1 MKIKKLFFFIIFI
14 GIFANA
20 QNFPNSLTLDEAIE
34 YGINN
39 NFSVK
44 NANREIEKAQK
55 DRWSTIAIG
64 LPQIYAEVNYQNFL
78 EMPVS
83 LVPAEFFGGQSG
95 EFAEIS
101 FGTKQKVVGSVRMDQ
116 LIFDGSY
123 IVGLEASKIF
133 LKISENIY
141 EKTTLETKKIIV
153 NNYAAALLAG
163 ENVKLL
169 NKNKKN
175 LEENV
180 SEIHQLFKNGFVEEE
195 SVEQIQLTLA
205 NINTQ
210 LKYAAN
216 LSKIIHEM
224 LKFNLGIPVEKKV
237 VLTSQ
242 IYEIIDESN
251 LIFENQNNFNISNNI
266 DIKIAENNF
275 LSESL
280 LYKYEKS
287 KFLPSLKAFI
297 NGSYTGNNEKFD
309 FAKNNQKWFG
319 SSLFG
324 LSLDI
329 PLFSSFSKKVNSQ
342 KAKISMQ
349 QAETKLNETQYRI
362 RMEIETALNDYQLAI
377 ENYFTEKEN
386 LGLAERIE
394 NKNQVK
400 YFEGMVGSFELR
412 QAQLQLYSSQSKY
425 LSSIQNLIE
434 RKINLETLI
443 NSTNDNL
450 KK

>member
-1 MKIKKLFFFIIFI
+1 MKTKKLFFFIIFI

-83 LVPAEFFGGQSG
+83 LVPAQFFGGQSG

-101 FGTKQKVVGSVRMDQ
+101 FGTKQKIVGSVRMDQ

-210 LKYAAN
+210 LKYAVN

-237 VLTSQ
+237 VLSSQ
-242 IYEIIDESN
+242 ISEIIDESN
-251 LIFENQNNFNISNNI
+251 LIFEDQNNFNISNNI

>member
-210 LKYAAN
+210 LKYAVN
-216 LSKIIHEM
+216 LSKIIQEM

-237 VLTSQ
+237 VLSSQ
-242 IYEIIDESN
+242 ISEIIDESN
-251 LIFENQNNFNISNNI
+251 LIFENQHNFNISNNI

-377 ENYFTEKEN
+377 ENYFTGKEN

-394 NKNQVK
+394 NKNQLK

>member
-1 MKIKKLFFFIIFI
+1 MKIKKLFFSIIFI

-169 NKNKKN
+169 NKNKKK

-210 LKYAAN
+210 LKYAVN

-237 VLTSQ
+237 VLSSQ
-242 IYEIIDESN
+242 ISEIIDESN

-377 ENYFTEKEN
+377 ENYFTGKEN

-394 NKNQVK
+394 NKNQLK

>member
-1 MKIKKLFFFIIFI
+1 MEIKKLFFFIIFI

-224 LKFNLGIPVEKKV
+224 LKFNLGIPVEKKI

-349 QAETKLNETQYRI
+349 QAKTKLNETQYRI

-434 RKINLETLI
+434 RKINLETLV

>member
-1 MKIKKLFFFIIFI
+1 MKIKKLFFSIIFI

-210 LKYAAN
+210 LKYAVN

-237 VLTSQ
+237 VLSSQ
-242 IYEIIDESN
+242 ISEIIDESN

-377 ENYFTEKEN
+377 ENYFTGKEN

>member
-210 LKYAAN
+210 LKYAVN

-237 VLTSQ
+237 VLSSQ
-242 IYEIIDESN
+242 ISEIIDESN

-329 PLFSSFSKKVNSQ
+329 PLFSSFSKKVNW
-342 KAKISMQ
+342 
-349 QAETKLNETQYRI
+349 
-362 RMEIETALNDYQLAI
+362 
-377 ENYFTEKEN
+377 
-386 LGLAERIE
+386 
-394 NKNQVK
+394 
-400 YFEGMVGSFELR
+400 
-412 QAQLQLYSSQSKY
+412 
-425 LSSIQNLIE
+425 
-434 RKINLETLI
+434 
-443 NSTNDNL
+443 
-450 KK
+450 

>member
-1 MKIKKLFFFIIFI
+1 MKIKKLFFFIIFT

-83 LVPAEFFGGQSG
+83 LVPAQFFGGQSG

-101 FGTKQKVVGSVRMDQ
+101 FGTKQKIVGSVRMDQ
-116 LIFDGSY
+116 IIFDGSY

-175 LEENV
+175 LEENF

-210 LKYAAN
+210 LKYAVN

-237 VLTSQ
+237 VLSSQ
-242 IYEIIDESN
+242 ISEIIDESN
-251 LIFENQNNFNISNNI
+251 LIFEDQNNFNISNNI

-324 LSLDI
+324 LSLDV

-377 ENYFTEKEN
+377 ENYFTGKEN

>member
-20 QNFPNSLTLDEAIE
+20 QNFPNSLTLDEAIK

-180 SEIHQLFKNGFVEEE
+180 SEIHQLFKNGFLEEE

-210 LKYAAN
+210 LKYAVN

-237 VLTSQ
+237 VLSSQ
-242 IYEIIDESN
+242 ISEIIDESN

>member
-83 LVPAEFFGGQSG
+83 LIPAEFFGGQSG

-210 LKYAAN
+210 LKYAVN

-237 VLTSQ
+237 VLSSQ
-242 IYEIIDESN
+242 ISEIIDESN

>member
-1 MKIKKLFFFIIFI
+1 MKTKKLFFFIIFI

-83 LVPAEFFGGQSG
+83 LVPAQFFGGQSG

-101 FGTKQKVVGSVRMDQ
+101 FGTKQKIVGSVRMDQ
-116 LIFDGSY
+116 IIFDGSY

-210 LKYAAN
+210 LKYAVN

-237 VLTSQ
+237 VLSSQ
-242 IYEIIDESN
+242 ISEIIDESN
-251 LIFENQNNFNISNNI
+251 LIFEDQNNFNISNNI

-324 LSLDI
+324 LSLDV

>member
-210 LKYAAN
+210 LKYAVN

-237 VLTSQ
+237 VLSSQ
-242 IYEIIDESN
+242 ISEIIDESN

>member
-83 LVPAEFFGGQSG
+83 LVPAQFFGGQSG

-101 FGTKQKVVGSVRMDQ
+101 FGTKQKIVGSVRMDQ
-116 LIFDGSY
+116 IIFDGSY

-210 LKYAAN
+210 LKYAIN

-237 VLTSQ
+237 VLSSQ
-242 IYEIIDESN
+242 ISEIIDESN
-251 LIFENQNNFNISNNI
+251 LIFEDQNNFNISNNI

-324 LSLDI
+324 LSLDV

>member
-101 FGTKQKVVGSVRMDQ
+101 FGTKQKIVGSVRMDQ

-210 LKYAAN
+210 LKYAVN

-237 VLTSQ
+237 VLSSQ
-242 IYEIIDESN
+242 ISEIIDESN

-266 DIKIAENNF
+266 DIKIAENYF
-275 LSESL
+275 L
-280 LYKYEKS
+280 
-287 KFLPSLKAFI
+287 
-297 NGSYTGNNEKFD
+297 
-309 FAKNNQKWFG
+309 
-319 SSLFG
+319 LF
-324 LSLDI
+324 
-329 PLFSSFSKKVNSQ
+329 
-342 KAKISMQ
+342 
-349 QAETKLNETQYRI
+349 
-362 RMEIETALNDYQLAI
+362 
-377 ENYFTEKEN
+377 
-386 LGLAERIE
+386 
-394 NKNQVK
+394 
-400 YFEGMVGSFELR
+400 
-412 QAQLQLYSSQSKY
+412 
-425 LSSIQNLIE
+425 
-434 RKINLETLI
+434 
-443 NSTNDNL
+443 
-450 KK
+450 

>member
-1 MKIKKLFFFIIFI
+1 MKIKKLFFSIIFI

-210 LKYAAN
+210 LKYAVN

-237 VLTSQ
+237 VLSSQ
-242 IYEIIDESN
+242 ISEIIDESN

-377 ENYFTEKEN
+377 ENYFTGKEN

-394 NKNQVK
+394 NKNQLK

>member
-180 SEIHQLFKNGFVEEE
+180 SEIHHLFKNGFVEEE

-237 VLTSQ
+237 VLSSQ
-242 IYEIIDESN
+242 ISEIIDESN
-251 LIFENQNNFNISNNI
+251 LIFKNQNNFNISNNI

-400 YFEGMVGSFELR
+400 YFEGMAGSFELR

>member
-251 LIFENQNNFNISNNI
+251 LIFENQNNFNISKNI

>member
-101 FGTKQKVVGSVRMDQ
+101 FGTKQKIVGSVRMDQ

-210 LKYAAN
+210 LKYAVN

-237 VLTSQ
+237 VLSSQ
-242 IYEIIDESN
+242 ISEIIDESN

-443 NSTNDNL
+443 NLTNDNL

>member
-1 MKIKKLFFFIIFI
+1 MKIKKLAFSIIFI
-14 GIFANA
+14 GIIGNS
-20 QNFPNSLTLDEAIE
+20 QNFPNSLTLDQAIE
-34 YGINN
+34 YGLSN

-83 LVPAEFFGGQSG
+83 LVPAEFFGGKSG

-101 FGTKQKVVGSVRMDQ
+101 FGTKQRVIGSVRMDQ
-116 LIFDGSY
+116 IIFDGSY

-141 EKTTLETKKIIV
+141 EKTKLETKKIIV
-153 NNYAAALLAG
+153 KNYAAALLAN
-163 ENVKLL
+163 ENIKLL
-169 NKNKKN
+169 KKNKER

-180 SEIHQLFKNGFVEEE
+180 SEIHQLFKNGFEEEE

-210 LKYAAN
+210 LKYAVN
-216 LSKIIHEM
+216 LSKIIYEM
-224 LKFNLGIPVEKKV
+224 LKFNLGIPVEQEV
-237 VLTSQ
+237 ILSSQ
-242 IYEIIDESN
+242 ISEIVDESN
-251 LIFENQNNFNISNNI
+251 LIFGNLNISTISNNI
-266 DIKIAENNF
+266 DIRIAENNL

-287 KFLPSLKAFI
+287 KFLPSIKAFI
-297 NGSYTGNNEKFD
+297 NGAYTGNNEKFD
-309 FAKNNQKWFG
+309 FIKNNQKWFG

-342 KAKISMQ
+342 KAKINMQ

-362 RMEIETALNDYQLAI
+362 RMEIETALNEYQLAI

-400 YFEGMVGSFELR
+400 YFEGIVGSFELR

-434 RKINLETLI
+434 RKITLETLI
-443 NSTNDNL
+443 NLPNP
-450 KK
+450 

>member
-237 VLTSQ
+237 VLSSQ
-242 IYEIIDESN
+242 ISEIIDESN

-349 QAETKLNETQYRI
+349 QAKTKLNETQYRI

>member
-1 MKIKKLFFFIIFI
+1 MKIKKLAFSIIFI
-14 GIFANA
+14 GIIGNS
-20 QNFPNSLTLDEAIE
+20 QNFPNSLTLDQAIE
-34 YGINN
+34 YGLSN

-83 LVPAEFFGGQSG
+83 LVPAEFFGGKSG

-101 FGTKQKVVGSVRMDQ
+101 FGTKQRVIGSVRMDQ
-116 LIFDGSY
+116 IIFDGSY

-141 EKTTLETKKIIV
+141 EKTKLETKKIIV
-153 NNYAAALLAG
+153 KNYAAALLAN
-163 ENVKLL
+163 ENIKLL
-169 NKNKKN
+169 KKNKER

-180 SEIHQLFKNGFVEEE
+180 SEIHQLFKNGFEEEE

-210 LKYAAN
+210 LKYAVN

-224 LKFNLGIPVEKKV
+224 LKFNLGIPVEQEV
-237 VLTSQ
+237 ILSSQ
-242 IYEIIDESN
+242 ISEIVDEPN
-251 LIFENQNNFNISNNI
+251 LIFGNLNISTISNNI
-266 DIKIAENNF
+266 DIRIAENNL

-287 KFLPSLKAFI
+287 KFLPSIKAFI
-297 NGSYTGNNEKFD
+297 NGAYTGNNEKFD
-309 FAKNNQKWFG
+309 FIKNNQKWFG

-342 KAKISMQ
+342 KAKINMQ

-362 RMEIETALNDYQLAI
+362 RMEIETALNEYQLAI

-400 YFEGMVGSFELR
+400 YFEGIVGSFELR

-434 RKINLETLI
+434 RKITLETLI
-443 NSTNDNL
+443 NLPNP
-450 KK
+450 

>member
-101 FGTKQKVVGSVRMDQ
+101 FGTKQKIVGSVRMDQ
-116 LIFDGSY
+116 MIFDGSY

-210 LKYAAN
+210 LKYAVN

-237 VLTSQ
+237 VLSSQ
-242 IYEIIDESN
+242 ISEIIDESN
-251 LIFENQNNFNISNNI
+251 LIFEDQNNFNISNNI

-309 FAKNNQKWFG
+309 FAKKNQKWFG

-324 LSLDI
+324 LSLDV

>member
-210 LKYAAN
+210 LKYAVN

-342 KAKISMQ
+342 KAKICMQ

>member
-1 MKIKKLFFFIIFI
+1 MKIKKLFFSIIFI

-210 LKYAAN
+210 LKYAVN

-237 VLTSQ
+237 VLSSQ
-242 IYEIIDESN
+242 ISEIIDESN

>member
-1 MKIKKLFFFIIFI
+1 MKIKKLAFCIIFI
-14 GIFANA
+14 GIIGNS
-20 QNFPNSLTLDEAIE
+20 QNFPNSLTLDQAIE
-34 YGINN
+34 YGLSN

-83 LVPAEFFGGQSG
+83 LVPAEFFGGKPG

-101 FGTKQKVVGSVRMDQ
+101 FGTKQRVIGSVRMDQ
-116 LIFDGSY
+116 MIFDGSY

-141 EKTTLETKKIIV
+141 EKTKLETKKIIV
-153 NNYAAALLAG
+153 KNYAAALLAD
-163 ENVKLL
+163 ENIKLL
-169 NKNKKN
+169 NKNKER

-180 SEIHQLFKNGFVEEE
+180 SEIHQLFKNGFEEEE

-210 LKYAAN
+210 LKYAVN

-224 LKFNLGIPVEKKV
+224 LKFNLGIPVEQEV
-237 VLTSQ
+237 ILSSQ
-242 IYEIIDESN
+242 ISEIVDESN
-251 LIFENQNNFNISNNI
+251 LIFGNLNISTISNNI
-266 DIKIAENNF
+266 DIRIAENNL

-287 KFLPSLKAFI
+287 KFLPSIKAFI
-297 NGSYTGNNEKFD
+297 NGAYTGNNEKFD
-309 FAKNNQKWFG
+309 FIKNNQKWFG

-342 KAKISMQ
+342 KAKINMQ

-362 RMEIETALNDYQLAI
+362 RMEIETAVNEYQLAV

-400 YFEGMVGSFELR
+400 YFEGIVGSFELR

-434 RKINLETLI
+434 RKITLETLI
-443 NSTNDNL
+443 NLPNP
-450 KK
+450 

>member
-237 VLTSQ
+237 VLSSQ
-242 IYEIIDESN
+242 ISEIIDESN
-251 LIFENQNNFNISNNI
+251 LIFEDQNNFNISNNI

>member
-83 LVPAEFFGGQSG
+83 LVHAEFFGGQSG

-153 NNYAAALLAG
+153 NNYAAALLAE

-210 LKYAAN
+210 LKYAVN

-224 LKFNLGIPVEKKV
+224 LKFNLGIPVEKKI

>member
-14 GIFANA
+14 GIIANA

-169 NKNKKN
+169 NKNKKK

-237 VLTSQ
+237 VLSSQ
-242 IYEIIDESN
+242 ISEIIDESN

>member
-101 FGTKQKVVGSVRMDQ
+101 FGTKQKIVGSVRMDQ
-116 LIFDGSY
+116 MIFDGSY

-224 LKFNLGIPVEKKV
+224 LKFNLGIPVEKKI

>member
-64 LPQIYAEVNYQNFL
+64 LPQIYAEVNYQNFV

-210 LKYAAN
+210 LKYAVN

-237 VLTSQ
+237 VLSSQ
-242 IYEIIDESN
+242 ISEIIDESN

-394 NKNQVK
+394 NKNQLK

>member
-20 QNFPNSLTLDEAIE
+20 QNFPNSLTIDEAIE

-210 LKYAAN
+210 LKYAVN

-237 VLTSQ
+237 VLSSQ
-242 IYEIIDESN
+242 ISEIIDESN

-394 NKNQVK
+394 NKNQLK

>member
-1 MKIKKLFFFIIFI
+1 MKIKKLAFSIIFI
-14 GIFANA
+14 GIIGNS
-20 QNFPNSLTLDEAIE
+20 QNFPNSLTLDQAIE
-34 YGINN
+34 YGLSN

-83 LVPAEFFGGQSG
+83 LVPAEFFGGKSG

-101 FGTKQKVVGSVRMDQ
+101 FGTKQRVIGSVRMDQ
-116 LIFDGSY
+116 MIFDGSY

-141 EKTTLETKKIIV
+141 EKTKLETKKIIV
-153 NNYAAALLAG
+153 KNYAAALLAD
-163 ENVKLL
+163 ENIKLL
-169 NKNKKN
+169 KKNKER

-180 SEIHQLFKNGFVEEE
+180 SEIHQLFKNGFEEEE

-210 LKYAAN
+210 LKYAVN

-224 LKFNLGIPVEKKV
+224 LKFNLGIPVEQEV
-237 VLTSQ
+237 ILSSQ
-242 IYEIIDESN
+242 ISEIVDESN
-251 LIFENQNNFNISNNI
+251 LIFGNLNIPTISNNI
-266 DIKIAENNF
+266 DIRIAENNL

-287 KFLPSLKAFI
+287 KFLPSIKAFI
-297 NGSYTGNNEKFD
+297 NGAYTGNNEKFD
-309 FAKNNQKWFG
+309 FIKNNQKWFG

-342 KAKISMQ
+342 KAKINMQ

-362 RMEIETALNDYQLAI
+362 RMEIETALNEYQLAI

-400 YFEGMVGSFELR
+400 YFEGIVGSFELR

-434 RKINLETLI
+434 RKITLETLI
-443 NSTNDNL
+443 NLPNP
-450 KK
+450 

>member
-1 MKIKKLFFFIIFI
+1 MKIKKLFFFIIFT

-101 FGTKQKVVGSVRMDQ
+101 FGTKQKIVGSVRMDQ
-116 LIFDGSY
+116 IIFDGSY

-169 NKNKKN
+169 NKNKKK

-210 LKYAAN
+210 LKYAVN

-237 VLTSQ
+237 VLSSQ
-242 IYEIIDESN
+242 ISEIIDESN
-251 LIFENQNNFNISNNI
+251 LIFEDQNNFNISNNI

-324 LSLDI
+324 LSLDV

-377 ENYFTEKEN
+377 ENYFTGKEN

>member
-224 LKFNLGIPVEKKV
+224 LKFNLGIPVEKKI

>member
-1 MKIKKLFFFIIFI
+1 MKIKKLFFPIIFI

-210 LKYAAN
+210 LKYAIN

-237 VLTSQ
+237 VLSSQ
-242 IYEIIDESN
+242 ISEIIDESN

>member
-1 MKIKKLFFFIIFI
+1 MKIKKIFFCIIFI
-14 GIFANA
+14 GGFINA
-20 QNFPNSLTLDEAIE
+20 QNFPNSLTLEEAIE
-34 YGINN
+34 YGLSN

-44 NANREIEKAQK
+44 NANREIEKAEK

-64 LPQIYAEVNYQNFL
+64 LPQIYAEVNYQNFI
-78 EMPVS
+78 EMPIS

-153 NNYAAALLAG
+153 NNYAAALLAE

-169 NKNKKN
+169 NKNKKK

-180 SEIHQLFKNGFVEEE
+180 SEIHQLFKNGFEEEE

-210 LKYAAN
+210 LKYAVN

-224 LKFNLGIPVEKKV
+224 LKFNLGIPLEKEV
-237 VLTSQ
+237 FLSSQ
-242 IYEIIDESN
+242 ISDIIDESN
-251 LIFENQNNFNISNNI
+251 LIFENKNNLNISNNI

-297 NGSYTGNNEKFD
+297 NGAYTGNNEKFD

-394 NKNQVK
+394 NKNQLK

-425 LSSIQNLIE
+425 LGSIKNLIE
-434 RKINLETLI
+434 RKINLEILI
-443 NSTNDNL
+443 NSPNHNL
-450 KK
+450 K

>member
-1 MKIKKLFFFIIFI
+1 MIIKKLFFFIIFI

-20 QNFPNSLTLDEAIE
+20 QNFPNSLTIDEAIE

-101 FGTKQKVVGSVRMDQ
+101 FGTKQKVIGSVRMDQ

-210 LKYAAN
+210 LKYAVN

-224 LKFNLGIPVEKKV
+224 LKFNLGIPVEKKI

-400 YFEGMVGSFELR
+400 YFEGIVGSFELR

-434 RKINLETLI
+434 RKITLETLI
-443 NSTNDNL
+443 NLPNP
-450 KK
+450 

>member
-101 FGTKQKVVGSVRMDQ
+101 FGTKQKVIGSVRMDQ

-210 LKYAAN
+210 LKYAVN

-237 VLTSQ
+237 VLSSQ
-242 IYEIIDESN
+242 ISEIIDESN

>member
-20 QNFPNSLTLDEAIE
+20 QNFPNSLTLNEAIE

-101 FGTKQKVVGSVRMDQ
+101 FGTKQKIVGSVRMDQ
-116 LIFDGSY
+116 MIFDGSY

-210 LKYAAN
+210 LKYAVN

-237 VLTSQ
+237 VLSSQ
-242 IYEIIDESN
+242 ISEIIDESN
-251 LIFENQNNFNISNNI
+251 LIFEDQNNFNISNNI

-309 FAKNNQKWFG
+309 FAKKNQKWFG

-324 LSLDI
+324 LSLDV

>member
-1 MKIKKLFFFIIFI
+1 MKIKKLFFFIIFT

-101 FGTKQKVVGSVRMDQ
+101 FGTKQKIVGSVRMDQ
-116 LIFDGSY
+116 IIFDGSY

-169 NKNKKN
+169 NKNKKK

-210 LKYAAN
+210 LKYAVN

-237 VLTSQ
+237 VLSSQ
-242 IYEIIDESN
+242 ISEIIDESN
-251 LIFENQNNFNISNNI
+251 LIFEDQNNFNISNNI

-324 LSLDI
+324 LSLDV

>member
-1 MKIKKLFFFIIFI
+1 MKIKKLFFFIIFT

-101 FGTKQKVVGSVRMDQ
+101 FGTKQKIVGSVRMDQ
-116 LIFDGSY
+116 IIFDGSY

-153 NNYAAALLAG
+153 NNYTAALLAG

-210 LKYAAN
+210 LKYAIN
-216 LSKIIHEM
+216 LTKIIHEM

-237 VLTSQ
+237 VLSSQ
-242 IYEIIDESN
+242 ISDIIDESN
-251 LIFENQNNFNISNNI
+251 LIFEDQNNFNISNNI

-329 PLFSSFSKKVNSQ
+329 PMFSSFSKKVNSQ

-377 ENYFTEKEN
+377 ENYFTEKEI

-425 LSSIQNLIE
+425 LTSIQNLIE